1 MLSRQDNSD
10 MTVMITGGAGFIGSH
25 ICVELIQAGRKVVIF
40 DNFCN
45 SHPEV
50 INRIRRITGTAPDA
64 VRGDVRD
71 VQALISAL
79 SAHGCSSVIH
89 LAGLKSVADSV
100 SNPAEYYDCNVV
112 GTLRL
117 SQAMQQTGVRN
128 IVFSSS
134 ATVYGE
140 PDVLPLQE
148 DHKLAPSSPYG
159 RTKMQAEELL
169 SDIAHSQSPLN
180 VALLRYFN
188 PVGSHES
195 GLIGE
200 DPNGIPNN
208 LMPYI
213 SRVAIGRLPVL
224 NVYGNDYPTSDGTG
238 VRDYVHVVD
247 LAAGHVA
254 ALDHVHKQKVLKVNL
269 GTGRGTSVLELVDAY
284 TAVSGRTIPFA
295 FAPRRA
301 GDIASYYASGDFAEA
316 TLGWRARRDISDMCR
331 DAWNWQQKNPNGYL
345 DQ

>member
-1 MLSRQDNSD
+1 
-10 MTVMITGGAGFIGSH
+10 MTVMITGGAGFAGSH
-25 ICVELIQAGRKVVIF
+25 ICVELIQAGRKVVVY

-50 INRIRRITGTAPDA
+50 INRIRQITGSAPDV

-71 VQALISAL
+71 IRTLISAL
-79 SAHGCSSVIH
+79 SAHSCNAVIH

-100 SNPAEYYDCNVV
+100 SNPAEYYDCNVI

-117 SQAMQQTGVRN
+117 AQAMQQTGVRN

-134 ATVYGE
+134 ATVYGDPE
-140 PDVLPLQE
+140 VLPLRE
-148 DHKLAPSSPYG
+148 DHKLAPFSPYG
-159 RTKMQAEELL
+159 RTKMQAEQLL
-169 SDIAHSQSPLN
+169 CDITHSQSPLN
-180 VALLRYFN
+180 VAILRYFN

-200 DPNGIPNN
+200 DPHGAPNN
-208 LMPYI
+208 LMPYL

-224 NVYGNDYPTSDGTG
+224 NVYGNDYPTPDGTG
-238 VRDYVHVVD
+238 IRDYVHVVD

-284 TAVSGRTIPFA
+284 TVVSGRAIPFA

-301 GDIASYYASGDFAEA
+301 GDIASYYASGDFAEE

>member
-1 MLSRQDNSD
+1 

-25 ICVELIQAGRKVVIF
+25 ICVELIQAGRNVVVY

-50 INRIRRITGTAPDA
+50 INRIRRITGTAPE
-64 VRGDVRD
+64 VVKGDVRD
-71 VQALISAL
+71 VEALISAL
-79 SAHGCSSVIH
+79 SAHRFSAVIH

-100 SNPAEYYDCNVV
+100 TSSAEYYDCNVV

-117 SQAMQQTGVRN
+117 AQAMQQTGVRN

-140 PDVLPLQE
+140 PDVLPLRE
-148 DHKLAPSSPYG
+148 DHKLAPFSPYG
-159 RTKMQAEELL
+159 RTKLQAEELL
-169 SDIAHSQSPLN
+169 SDIAHSLPPLN
-180 VALLRYFN
+180 VAILRYFN

-200 DPNGIPNN
+200 DPNGVPNN

-224 NVYGNDYPTSDGTG
+224 NVFGNDYPTSDGTG
-238 VRDYVHVVD
+238 IRDYVHVVD

-301 GDIASYYASGDFAEA
+301 GDIASYYASGDVAEEA
-316 TLGWRARRDISDMCR
+316 LGWRARRDISDMCR

>member
-1 MLSRQDNSD
+1 

-25 ICVELIQAGRKVVIF
+25 ICVELIHAGRKVVVY

-50 INRIRRITGTAPDA
+50 INRIRRITGTAPD
-64 VRGDVRD
+64 VVKGDVRD
-71 VQALISAL
+71 LNTLISTL
-79 SAHGCSSVIH
+79 SAHGCSAVIH

-100 SNPAEYYDCNVV
+100 SKSAEYYDCNVV

-117 SQAMQQTGVRN
+117 AQAMQQTGVRD

-140 PDVLPLQE
+140 PDLLPLRE
-148 DHKLAPSSPYG
+148 DHKLAPFSPYG

-169 SDIAHSQSPLN
+169 GDIAHSLNPLN
-180 VALLRYFN
+180 VAVLRYFN

-200 DPNGIPNN
+200 DPNGVPSN

-213 SRVAIGRLPVL
+213 SGVAVGRLREL

-238 VRDYVHVVD
+238 IRDYVHVVD
-247 LAAGHVA
+247 LAAGHIA
-254 ALDHVHKQKVLKVNL
+254 ALDCVDKQRVLKVNL
-269 GTGRGTSVLELVDAY
+269 GTGEGTSVLELVDAY
-284 TAVSGRTIPFA
+284 ARESGKMIPVI
-295 FAPRRA
+295 FAPRRP
-301 GDIASYYASGDFAEA
+301 GDIASYYASVELAADI
-316 TLGWRARRDISDMCR
+316 LGWHAKRGIAEMCR
-331 DAWNWQQKNPNGYL
+331 DAWNWQRKNPNGYL

>member
-1 MLSRQDNSD
+1 
-10 MTVMITGGAGFIGSH
+10 MTVMITGGAGFVGSH
-25 ICVELIQAGRKVVIF
+25 ICVELIHAGRKVVVY

-50 INRIRRITGTAPDA
+50 INRIQRITGAAPDV

-71 VQALISAL
+71 VEALISAL
-79 SAHGCSSVIH
+79 SAHGCSAVIH

-100 SNPAEYYDCNVV
+100 NKSAEYYDYNVV
-112 GTLRL
+112 GTLRMA
-117 SQAMQQTGVRN
+117 QAMQQTGVCN

-140 PDVLPLQE
+140 PDMLPLRE
-148 DHKLAPSSPYG
+148 DHKLAPFSAYG

-180 VALLRYFN
+180 VAILRYFN
-188 PVGSHES
+188 PVGGHES

-200 DPNGIPNN
+200 DPHGIPNN

-224 NVYGNDYPTSDGTG
+224 NVYGNDYPTPDGTG
-238 VRDYVHVVD
+238 IRDYVHVVD
-247 LAAGHVA
+247 IAAGHIA
-254 ALDHVHKQKVLKVNL
+254 ALDCADKQRVLKVNL

-284 TAVSGRTIPFA
+284 AGACGRTIPIT

-301 GDIASYYASGDFAEA
+301 GDIASYYASAELA
-316 TLGWRARRDISDMCR
+316 ENVLGWHAKRGIAEMCR
-331 DAWNWQQKNPNGYL
+331 DAWNWQRKNPNGYL

>member
-1 MLSRQDNSD
+1 

-25 ICVELIQAGRKVVIF
+25 ICVELIQAGRKVVVY

-50 INRIRRITGTAPDA
+50 INRILRITGTAPDV

-71 VQALISAL
+71 VQALMSAL
-79 SAHGCSSVIH
+79 SAHGCSAVIH

-100 SNPAEYYDCNVV
+100 SKSAEYYDCNVV

-117 SQAMQQTGVRN
+117 AQAMQQTGVRN

-140 PDVLPLQE
+140 PDVLPLRE
-148 DHKLAPSSPYG
+148 DHKLAPFSPYG

-169 SDIAHSQSPLN
+169 SDIAHSQNPLN
-180 VALLRYFN
+180 VAILRYFN

-200 DPNGIPNN
+200 DPHGIPNN

-224 NVYGNDYPTSDGTG
+224 NVYGNDYPTLDGTG
-238 VRDYVHVVD
+238 IRDYIHVVD
-247 LAAGHVA
+247 LAAGHIA
-254 ALDHVHKQKVLKVNL
+254 ALDCVDNQRVLKVNL

-284 TAVSGRTIPFA
+284 ARASGKVIPVT
-295 FAPRRA
+295 FAPRRP
-301 GDIASYYASGDFAEA
+301 GDIASYYASGDFAEE

>member
-1 MLSRQDNSD
+1 

-25 ICVELIQAGRKVVIF
+25 ICVELIHAGRKVVVY

-50 INRIRRITGTAPDA
+50 INRIRLITGTAPD
-64 VRGDVRD
+64 VIKGDVRD
-71 VQALISAL
+71 VNTLISAL
-79 SAHGCSSVIH
+79 SAHGCSAVIH

-100 SNPAEYYDCNVV
+100 SKSAEYYDYNVV

-117 SQAMQQTGVRN
+117 AQAMQQTGVRN

-140 PDVLPLQE
+140 PDVLPLRE
-148 DHKLAPSSPYG
+148 DHKLAPFSPYG
-159 RTKMQAEELL
+159 RTKLQAEELL
-169 SDIAHSQSPLN
+169 SDIAHSLAPLN
-180 VALLRYFN
+180 VAILRYFN

-200 DPNGIPNN
+200 DPNGAPNN

-224 NVYGNDYPTSDGTG
+224 NVYGHDYPTSDGTG
-238 VRDYVHVVD
+238 IRDYVHVVD

-316 TLGWRARRDISDMCR
+316 MLGWRARRDISDMCR

>member
-1 MLSRQDNSD
+1 
-10 MTVMITGGAGFIGSH
+10 
-25 ICVELIQAGRKVVIF
+25 VELIQAGRNVVVY

-50 INRIRRITGTAPDA
+50 INRIRRITGTAPE
-64 VRGDVRD
+64 VVKGDVRD
-71 VQALISAL
+71 VEALISAL
-79 SAHGCSSVIH
+79 SAHGCSAVIH

-100 SNPAEYYDCNVV
+100 SKSAEYYDCNVV

-117 SQAMQQTGVRN
+117 AQAMQQTGVRN

-140 PDVLPLQE
+140 PDVLPLRE
-148 DHKLAPSSPYG
+148 DHKLAPFSPYG
-159 RTKMQAEELL
+159 RTKLQAEELL
-169 SDIAHSQSPLN
+169 SDIAHSLPPLN
-180 VALLRYFN
+180 VAILRYFN

-200 DPNGIPNN
+200 DPNGVPNN

-224 NVYGNDYPTSDGTG
+224 NVFGNDYPTSDGTG
-238 VRDYVHVVD
+238 IRDYVHVVD

-301 GDIASYYASGDFAEA
+301 GDIASYYASGDVAEEA
-316 TLGWRARRDISDMCR
+316 LGWRARRDISDMCR

>member
-1 MLSRQDNSD
+1 

-25 ICVELIQAGRKVVIF
+25 ICVELIHAGRNVVVY

-50 INRIRRITGTAPDA
+50 INRIRRITGTAPE
-64 VRGDVRD
+64 VVKGDVRD
-71 VQALISAL
+71 VEALISAL
-79 SAHGCSSVIH
+79 SAHGCSAVIH

-100 SNPAEYYDCNVV
+100 SKSAEYYDCNVV

-117 SQAMQQTGVRN
+117 AQAMQQTDVRN

-140 PDVLPLQE
+140 PDVLPLRE
-148 DHKLAPSSPYG
+148 DHKLAPFSPYG
-159 RTKMQAEELL
+159 RTKLQAEELL
-169 SDIAHSQSPLN
+169 IDIAHSLAPLN
-180 VALLRYFN
+180 VAILRYFN

-200 DPNGIPNN
+200 DPNGVPNN

-238 VRDYVHVVD
+238 IRDYVHVVD

-316 TLGWRARRDISDMCR
+316 MLGWRARRDISDMCR

>member
-1 MLSRQDNSD
+1 

-25 ICVELIQAGRKVVIF
+25 ICVELIHAGRNVVVY

-50 INRIRRITGTAPDA
+50 INRIRRITGTAPE
-64 VRGDVRD
+64 VVKGDVRD
-71 VQALISAL
+71 VEALISAL
-79 SAHGCSSVIH
+79 SAHGCSAVIH

-100 SNPAEYYDCNVV
+100 SKSAEYYDCNVV

-117 SQAMQQTGVRN
+117 AQAMQQTGVRN

-140 PDVLPLQE
+140 PDVLPLRE
-148 DHKLAPSSPYG
+148 DHKLAPFSPYG
-159 RTKMQAEELL
+159 RTKLQAEELL
-169 SDIAHSQSPLN
+169 SDIAHSLPPLN
-180 VALLRYFN
+180 VAILRYFN

-200 DPNGIPNN
+200 DPNGVPNN

-224 NVYGNDYPTSDGTG
+224 NVFGNDYPTSDGTG
-238 VRDYVHVVD
+238 IRDYVHVVD

-301 GDIASYYASGDFAEA
+301 GDIASYYASGDVAEE